1 MLNISFKPK
10 TLELEITGH
19 AKYGNEG
26 GDIVCAAI
34 SSLFYTLYETL
45 NQSAEM
51 QEKAPEFKDEYGDG
65 YLRSYP
71 KKEYEG
77 NIACIYRTILIGL
90 ELIARNY
97 PENVAFKVVGRK
109 TKIE

>member
-1 MLNISFKPK
+1 MLNITFKPK

-51 QEKAPEFKDEYGDG
+51 QEKAPKFKDEYGDG

-90 ELIARNY
+90 ELIAKNY
-97 PENVAFKVVGRK
+97 TKNVAFKVEG
-109 TKIE
+109 

>member
-1 MLNISFKPK
+1 MLNITFKPN
-10 TLELEITGH
+10 TLELEIKGH

-26 GDIVCAAI
+26 EDIVCAAI

-45 NQSAEM
+45 NQSADM
-51 QEKAPEFKDEYGDG
+51 QEKSPEFKDEHGDG

-77 NIACIYRTILIGL
+77 NITCIYRTILIGL
-90 ELIARNY
+90 ELIANNY
-97 PENVAFKVVGRK
+97 TENVAFKVEG
-109 TKIE
+109 

>member
-1 MLNISFKPK
+1 MLNITFKPN
-10 TLELEITGH
+10 TLELEIKGH
-19 AKYGNEG
+19 AEYGNEG
-26 GDIVCAAI
+26 EDIVCAAI

-45 NQSAEM
+45 NQSADM
-51 QEKAPEFKDEYGDG
+51 QEKAPEFKDEHGDG

-90 ELIARNY
+90 ELIATNY
-97 PENVAFKVVGRK
+97 TENVAFKVEG
-109 TKIE
+109 

>member
-1 MLNISFKPK
+1 MLNITFKPK
-10 TLELEITGH
+10 TLELEIKGH
-19 AKYGNEG
+19 AKYGKEG
-26 GDIVCAAI
+26 EDIVCSAI

-51 QEKAPEFKDEYGDG
+51 QEKAPDFKDEYGDG

-71 KKEYEG
+71 KKKYEG

-90 ELIARNY
+90 ELIATNY
-97 PENVAFKVVGRK
+97 TENVSFKVEG
-109 TKIE
+109 

>member
-1 MLNISFKPK
+1 MLNITFKPK

-51 QEKAPEFKDEYGDG
+51 QG
-65 YLRSYP
+65 
-71 KKEYEG
+71 
-77 NIACIYRTILIGL
+77 
-90 ELIARNY
+90 
-97 PENVAFKVVGRK
+97 
-109 TKIE
+109 